1 MTSKVTTQSGRG
13 AAFEKHRGKL
23 WGIAYRMLGS
33 QDEAEDMVQE
43 AYLRWH
49 RTSVDTVHSPQAW
62 LVTTVTRLSIDRLR
76 QLRAERELYT
86 GPWLPEPLVAEAA
99 PAADRETELASEL
112 SVALLAV
119 LERLAP
125 EERAA
130 FLLHE
135 VFDAGYDDISVILG
149 KSESA
154 CRQIVSRAVKR
165 IRARRPRIEVNP
177 AATRHLLQT
186 FANAV
191 RAQDKDTLLKI
202 FAEEATWTSDGGG
215 NTKAALKVIH
225 GAERIARFATGV
237 FRKAGDRLEF
247 RIVAVNGE
255 PGLAALVDGSLLS
268 IISVRSDGQRIL
280 EVCTVLNPE
289 KLRHVQIS

>member
-1 MTSKVTTQSGRG
+1 MSTRSGR
-13 AAFEKHRGKL
+13 ASEFEQHRRKL
-23 WGIAYRMLGS
+23 WRIAYRMLGS

-49 RTSVDTVHSPQAW
+49 RTPADSIRTPQAW

-99 PAADRETELASEL
+99 PAADRDTELASEL

-130 FLLHE
+130 FLLRE
-135 VFDAGYDDISVILG
+135 VFEVGYDDLSVILG
-149 KSESA
+149 KSEAA
-154 CRQIVSRAVKR
+154 CRQVVSRAAKR
-165 IRARRPRIEVNP
+165 VRAKRPRVEVNP
-177 AATRHLLQT
+177 EATRHLLKT
-186 FANAV
+186 FADAV

-215 NTKAALKVIH
+215 KAKAALKVIH

-237 FRKAGDRLEF
+237 FRKAADRVEF
-247 RIVAVNGE
+247 RTVSVNGE
-255 PGLAALVDGSLLS
+255 PGLAALLDGNLFS
-268 IISVRSDGQRIL
+268 IISIRSDGQRIL
-280 EVCTVLNPE
+280 DLYAVLNPE